1 MSNRTALIII
11 SSLLGISAACRLYR
25 CYMLNKRANEWKEM
39 LDRELKDGALSKE
52 NISKMVEEAFEK
64 ARANQTVN
72 AN

>member
-1 MSNRTALIII
+1 MSNRTAITIIA
-11 SSLLGISAACRLYR
+11 SLLGISVACRIYR

-39 LDRELKDGALSKE
+39 LDRELKNGSLSKE

-64 ARANQTVN
+64 ARANQTAN